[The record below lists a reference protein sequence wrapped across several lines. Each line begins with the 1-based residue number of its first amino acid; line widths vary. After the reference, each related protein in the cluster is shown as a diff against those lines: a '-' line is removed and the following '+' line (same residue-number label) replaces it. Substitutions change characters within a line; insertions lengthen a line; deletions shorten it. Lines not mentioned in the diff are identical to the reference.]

1 MAMAAESM
9 IDELL
14 EDARERMSKSVE
26 SAQHEFS
33 SVRTGR
39 ASPSLLDRVVVDYYG
54 AMTPLNQLATISAP
68 EARLLTVQPY
78 DKSSI
83 KMIEKAINES
93 DVSLNPSNDGNV
105 VRLVVPELTE
115 ERRRDLV
122 KVVRN
127 LAEEG
132 RVAIRNVRR
141 DTMQQLREMK
151 AEGEASSDDE
161 HRAEVELQK
170 LTDTRIG
177 ELDGVLKVKEDEI
190 LEV

>member
-1 MAMAAESM
+1 MAAENL

-14 EDARERMSKSVE
+14 ADAGGRMSKSVE
-26 SAQHEFS
+26 SSTHEFS
-33 SVRTGR
+33 TVRTGR
-39 ASPSLLDRVVVDYYG
+39 ASPALLDRVLVDYYG

-68 EARLLTVQPY
+68 EARLLSVQPY

-83 KMIEKAINES
+83 KAIEKAINES
-93 DVSLNPSNDGNV
+93 DVGLTPSNDGNV

-115 ERRRDLV
+115 ERRRELV
-122 KVVRN
+122 KVLRN

-132 RVAIRNVRR
+132 RVAVRNVRR
-141 DTMQQLREMK
+141 DTMQHLRELK

-170 LTDTRIG
+170 LTDTRISD
-177 ELDGVLKVKEDEI
+177 LDGVLKAKEEEI